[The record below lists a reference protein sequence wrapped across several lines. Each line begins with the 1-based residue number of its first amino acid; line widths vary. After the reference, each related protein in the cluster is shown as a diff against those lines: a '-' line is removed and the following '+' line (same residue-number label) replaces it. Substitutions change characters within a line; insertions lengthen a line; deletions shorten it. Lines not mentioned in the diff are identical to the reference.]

1 MQQAFES
8 SEHRLSQISVDLLN
22 GMAEIQ
28 RLRRLVEAAEASK
41 LNRQC
46 TLDRTVIAPPADR
59 ELRV

>member
-1 MQQAFES
+1 MQQSFER

-41 LNRQC
+41 LNRQS
-46 TLDRTVIAPPADR
+46 TLDRTVIAPPADS
-59 ELRV
+59 ELRI

>member
-1 MQQAFES
+1 MQQSLES
-8 SEHRLSQISVDLLN
+8 SERRLSQISVDLLN

-41 LNRQC
+41 LNRQS
-46 TLDRTVIAPPADR
+46 TLDRTVIAPPADS

>member
-1 MQQAFES
+1 MQQSFES
-8 SEHRLSQISVDLLN
+8 SEHRLSQISVNLLN

-41 LNRQC
+41 LNRRS
-46 TLDRTVIAPPADR
+46 TLDRIVIAPPADN

>member
-1 MQQAFES
+1 MQQSFER
-8 SEHRLSQISVDLLN
+8 SEHRLSLISVDLLN

-41 LNRQC
+41 LNRQS
-46 TLDRTVIAPPADR
+46 TLDRTVIAPPADS